1 MDEARSVL
9 GDVLG
14 DECGGGATLAEL
26 DG

>member
-9 GDVLG
+9 GDELG
-14 DECGGGATLAEL
+14 DECGGGATLAEV